1 VAGRRQP
8 AAATAA
14 RGTTRPAPGEVSTV
28 DEVADTVNGVGSRDD
43 DDRDAA
49 AASPSTA
56 ASAASPSHL
65 LQPFLHAVANKPAG
79 DLCPSSACTD
89 RLLDV

>member
-1 VAGRRQP
+1 VVGRRQP

-56 ASAASPSHL
+56 AGAASPSHL

-79 DLCPSSACTD
+79 DLCPSSACPD